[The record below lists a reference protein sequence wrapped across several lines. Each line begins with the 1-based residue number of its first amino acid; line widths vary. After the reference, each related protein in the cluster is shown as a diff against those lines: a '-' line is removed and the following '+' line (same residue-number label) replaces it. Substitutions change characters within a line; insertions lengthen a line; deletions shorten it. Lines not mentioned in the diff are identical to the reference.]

1 MYQLREPQLIT
12 YNKIKQAIINKNK
25 RILVMACTGFGKTI
39 LSYEI
44 IKNANLKNNSVL
56 FTSHRIALAE
66 QTKGKFKDIEVD
78 YLQGENNDFNP
89 DYKCL
94 IATLQTLNNTEI
106 KNPKIIIID
115 EVHYAYESGLIQ
127 NLFIR
132 FPNAIFIGL
141 SATPVDNN
149 DCLLDGFDCMI
160 DDYQTEDLIKLK
172 WLVPFKIFAPFT
184 IDASKVKI
192 KGNDYDNKELEE
204 TINKED
210 INKSIVENYIEF
222 GEKRKFIVFATS
234 KKHCQDLKKCFNIY
248 GLKTEI
254 ITADTSSKKRD
265 KILLDYKNN
274 LIDGLISI
282 EILTAGFDEESLSCV
297 ILAMKTKQWKK
308 YVQCAGRGI
317 RLFGLSYEESVNNGK
332 PYCVLLDLCGNIEE
346 HGLPDVRKE
355 FKIKT
360 KFSRIIDKELGLNE
374 NVEISKNVFKEI
386 AEEKKIFLKQI
397 GSLLDL
403 YDGKQYKLE
412 SELQEDVNNFLDKTN
427 YFYWRQNS
435 GKMFKEG
442 RWIHFASKNGLP
454 DNTVFYKDSSLF
466 FGIELKLKKGRLTEH
481 QLKTLP
487 EMKRKG
493 VLFFICE
500 SVYDVFL
507 SMQHIENNIIDN
519 DDYLIVNKDIYNLPD
534 WQIKLQEKLNLWQR
548 K

>member
-1 MYQLREPQLIT
+1 MYELREPQTIT

-39 LSYEI
+39 LSYVI
-44 IKNANLKNNSVL
+44 IKNANIKNNSVL

-66 QTKGKFKDIEVD
+66 QTKKKFKDIEVD
-78 YLQGENNDFNP
+78 YLQGENNIFNE

-94 IATLQTLNNTEI
+94 VATLQTLANTEI
-106 KNPKIIIID
+106 KEPKIIIID

-127 NLFIR
+127 NLFTR

-184 IDASKVKI
+184 INTSDVKI
-192 KGNDYDNKELEE
+192 KGSDYDNKELEL
-204 TINKED
+204 TVNKDD
-210 INKSIVENYIEF
+210 INNSIAENYIEF

-234 KKHCQDLKKCFNIY
+234 KKHCQDLKKSFELHN
-248 GLKTEI
+248 LKVEI

-265 KILLDYKNN
+265 KILLDYKNS

-297 ILAMKTKQWKK
+297 ILAMKTSQWKK

-317 RLFGLSYEESVNNGK
+317 RLFGLTYEESVKNNK
-332 PYCVLLDLCGNIEE
+332 PYCILLDFCGNIEE
-346 HGLPDVRKE
+346 HGLPDTRKE

-360 KFSRIIDKELGLNE
+360 KFSKIIDKQLGLNE
-374 NVEISKNVFKEI
+374 NIEQSKTIFKEI
-386 AEEKKIFLKQI
+386 TEEKQVFLKQI

-403 YDGKQYKLE
+403 YDGKIYNSE
-412 SELQEDVNNFLDKTN
+412 SELQEDVNSFLDKTN

-435 GKMFKEG
+435 GKMFKDG
-442 RWIHFASKNGLP
+442 RWVHFASKSGLP
-454 DNTVFYKDSSLF
+454 DNTVFYKNSSLF
-466 FGIELKLKKGRLTEH
+466 FGLELKLKKGRLTEH

-487 EMKRKG
+487 EMKKKEFYFLY
-493 VLFFICE
+493 VK
-500 SVYDVFL
+500 VF
-507 SMQHIENNIIDN
+507 MM
-519 DDYLIVNKDIYNLPD
+519 YL
-534 WQIKLQEKLNLWQR
+534 
-548 K
+548 